1 MSAIAEVETVPDVI
15 EATVNYV
22 QNNGEKL
29 FTYTGAPGGE
39 RQAPA
44 AAATI
49 RAR

>member
-29 FTYTGAPGGE
+29 FTYTGAPGGNDK
-39 RQAPA
+39 RTGGTYDPR
-44 AAATI
+44 T
-49 RAR
+49 

>member
-22 QNNGEKL
+22 AEQRREAVHL
-29 FTYTGAPGGE
+29 YRRARARTTSA
-39 RQAPA
+39 R

-49 RAR
+49 RAP